1 MDDEIADNPEAV
13 RPRAHEEPARPSL
26 PRYTMESVFGS
37 VPGRPGLSI
46 DLDVEIEEAMA
57 DALAEKSGRLRRG

>member
-1 MDDEIADNPEAV
+1 
-13 RPRAHEEPARPSL
+13 
-26 PRYTMESVFGS
+26 MESVFGS